1 MAWWIWILVGFAL
14 LAIEAAVSMVG
25 IGFFGVGAM
34 VVALV
39 VALGFAD
46 RLWVQLL
53 LFTVISVL
61 LLVLFR
67 QPIIRKL
74 RGENR
79 NVDVDPMVGQSA
91 VALEEIAANQ
101 LGRAEM
107 RGAPWTARNV
117 GEQPISRGQR
127 CRVERVE
134 GLTLEIRST

>member
-79 NVDVDPMVGQSA
+79 DVDVDPMVGESA

-134 GLTLEIRST
+134 GITLEIRRT